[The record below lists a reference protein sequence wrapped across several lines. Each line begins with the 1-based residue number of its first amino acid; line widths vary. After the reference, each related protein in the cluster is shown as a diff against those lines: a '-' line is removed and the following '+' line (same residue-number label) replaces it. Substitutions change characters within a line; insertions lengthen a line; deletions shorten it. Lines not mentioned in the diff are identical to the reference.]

1 MSSWRMIH
9 KKDGTNVLRSPE
21 GKEYRGT
28 ASEIRG
34 AALMPDNRKSLAEH
48 LRSLR
53 HSAALSEL
61 SADERREERVRA
73 RLDALKFDAFDF
85 WHDCRPVGI
94 PNRLAIEAAAAAR
107 SQGMTLADFVAQWV
121 EAGIEAAKDDAPGGD
136 IQLTR
141 HERAALARIEGKGVA
156 A

>member
-21 GKEYRGT
+21 GKDYRGT

-34 AALMPDNRKSLAEH
+34 AAMTPGRRRMLADALRVDWATTTPRTAERKELV
-48 LRSLR
+48 
-53 HSAALSEL
+53 AA
-61 SADERREERVRA
+61 A
-73 RLDALKFDAFDF
+73 RLDAIRGSAADDALNLGNSVGLP
-85 WHDCRPVGI
+85 PV
-94 PNRLAIEAAAAAR
+94 LAIEAAAAAR
-107 SQGMTLADFVAQWV
+107 AQGQTLAEFVAQWV

-141 HERAALARIEGKGVA
+141 HERAAIERIEGKEVA